1 MANQRPLTLLF
12 KSTPLLVLTLAL
24 VAQAVALR
32 AVSRPE
38 NVYPGPPLS
47 AFPQQ
52 IGNWTLGQE
61 GYVDQETRDILQAD
75 DLLSRTY
82 VRAGDPLPVNLFIA
96 SFLSQRNGKAPH
108 SPKNCLPGAGWV
120 QQTEEILPL
129 DIPGVGRIEVNHYLV
144 ANRDARSDVMYWYQ
158 SRDRVVA
165 SEYKAKF
172 YVMADAIRLNRT
184 DTALVRVTTP
194 VAGGRTEQALNDNIE
209 FIRASFQIVRGYLPN

>member
-1 MANQRPLTLLF
+1 MPNQRPLRLLF
-12 KSTPLLVLTLAL
+12 KSTPLLVLTVAL

-38 NVYPGPPLS
+38 SVSPAPALS
-47 AFPQQ
+47 GFPVQ
-52 IGNWTLGQE
+52 IENWTLAQE

-75 DLLSRTY
+75 DLISRTY
-82 VRAGDPLPVNLFIA
+82 VKAGDPLPVNLFIA

-120 QQTEEILPL
+120 QQTAEILPV

-172 YVMADAIRLNRT
+172 FVMADAIRLNRT
-184 DTALVRVTTP
+184 DTALVRVTAP
-194 VAGGRTEQALNDNIE
+194 VIGGQPEKSMNDNLE
-209 FIRASFQIVRGYLPN
+209 FIRASFQTVRHYLPN

>member
-1 MANQRPLTLLF
+1 MPNQRPFSLLF

-38 NVYPGPPLS
+38 NVTPAPPLS
-47 AFPQQ
+47 AFPLQ
-52 IGNWTLGQE
+52 IANWTLGQE

-82 VRAGDPLPVNLFIA
+82 VRPGDPLPVNLFIA

-120 QQTEEILPL
+120 KQTEEILPL

-165 SEYKAKF
+165 SEYRAKF

-194 VAGGRTEQALNDNIE
+194 VVAGRAEQSLNDNIE
-209 FIRASFQIVRGYLPN
+209 FIRASFQTVRGYLPN

>member
-1 MANQRPLTLLF
+1 MSKHRPLSLLF

-38 NVYPGPPLS
+38 NVVPGPPLS
-47 AFPQQ
+47 AFPMQLA
-52 IGNWTLGQE
+52 GWSLGQE
-61 GYVDQETRDILQAD
+61 GYVDKETRDILQAD

-82 VRAGDPLPVNLFIA
+82 VKPGDPLPVNLFIA

-120 QQTEEILPL
+120 KQTEEILPV
-129 DIPGVGRIEVNHYLV
+129 DVPGVGRIEVNHYLV

-165 SEYKAKF
+165 SEYRAKF
-172 YVMADAIRLNRT
+172 FVMADAIRLNRT

-194 VAGGRTEQALNDNIE
+194 VIGGRAEEAQADNIE
-209 FIRASFQIVRGYLPN
+209 FIRASFQTVRGFLPN

>member
-1 MANQRPLTLLF
+1 MPKHRQLNLLF
-12 KSTPLLVLTLAL
+12 KSTPVLVLTFAL

-38 NVYPGPPLS
+38 TVVPGPPLS
-47 AFPQQ
+47 GFPLQ
-52 IGNWTLGQE
+52 IGSWTLGQE
-61 GYVDQETRDILQAD
+61 GFVDKETRDVLQAD
-75 DLLSRTY
+75 DLISRTY

-120 QQTEEILPL
+120 KQTEEILPV
-129 DIPGVGRIEVNHYLV
+129 DVPGVGRIEVNHYLV

-165 SEYKAKF
+165 SEYRAKF
-172 YVMADAIRLNRT
+172 FVMADAIRLNRT

-194 VAGGRTEQALNDNIE
+194 VLAGRAEQAQTDNIE
-209 FIRASFQIVRGYLPN
+209 FIRASFQTVRGFLPN